1 MLFFIDTNF
10 DINIILAKNTEHIQ
24 IKRNNELKN
33 TVYQFKN
40 SILNPKKQIAELKK
54 IMDEND
60 YILYNPKDKLNLEQE
75 INLYIINPKGKNE
88 FEIIYGKNTDKFLSK
103 KIRAE
108 FSEEGKQIK
117 IEILILPY
125 IFPAPWRDDK

>member
-75 INLYIINPKGKNE
+75 INLYI
-88 FEIIYGKNTDKFLSK
+88 
-103 KIRAE
+103 
-108 FSEEGKQIK
+108 QQ
-117 IEILILPY
+117 
-125 IFPAPWRDDK
+125 